1 MTLDDHI
8 KPPDHVFAREFDG
21 EIVLLD
27 LNAGLYYGLNAVG
40 SALWKGMCEN
50 GKSGAEVAREM
61 LARYDVEE
69 SVLTGDVIRLIT
81 EWAEKGLV
89 ILA

>member
-1 MTLDDHI
+1 
-8 KPPDHVFAREFDG
+8 
-21 EIVLLD
+21 
-27 LNAGLYYGLNAVG
+27 
-40 SALWKGMCEN
+40 
-50 GKSGAEVAREM
+50 M